1 MIHNS
6 KRGFTLVELL
16 VVIAIIATLIG
27 LLLPAVQSAR
37 EAANR
42 AACSNKMKQVGLGLH
57 QYASARR
64 DKFPAVNDRWYALTG
79 TPAAKLTNGTLS
91 GGSGYSWIFH
101 ILPYFEE
108 GALYDRVKAV
118 ASGTGGQFSVL
129 PLAITGSNPLA
140 NVQMAGLVCPS
151 WGGDALVS
159 GSWGA
164 TCYKAMAGR
173 GSSNGSAVATSGTL
187 PRGVYS
193 SDDGYMPFVP
203 TSTPPQ
209 SATAANVRNYV
220 LGGRSITSGDGTSK
234 TIMVAE
240 SKEGNP
246 RPYSGTT
253 PAVTSGGTG
262 YNCQWFLGTHTWV
275 VAGRPQ
281 DGCSPFLNNSYAN
294 TVTGLNFGPTSG
306 APTVFYTQG
315 QQLLVGANGAA
326 GDLIWGQSSD
336 HAGNLV
342 MHTFADGSVRS
353 IGADI
358 DANVYIGMST
368 VSGGEN
374 TPSDF

>member
-64 DKFPAVNDRWYALTG
+64 DRFPAVNDRWYALTG
-79 TPAAKLTNGTLS
+79 TPAAKLNNGTLS

-140 NVQMAGLVCPS
+140 NVQMAGLICPS

-173 GSSNGSAVATSGTL
+173 GSSNGSAVASSGTL
-187 PRGVYS
+187 PPGQYS

-209 SATAANVRNYV
+209 SAVAGNVRNYV

-246 RPYSGTT
+246 RPFSGTAT
-253 PAVTSGGTG
+253 
-262 YNCQWFLGTHTWV
+262 YNSQWFLGTHTWV
-275 VAGRPQ
+275 VAGRPV
-281 DGCSPFLNNSYAN
+281 DGCAPFLNNTYAN
-294 TVTGLNFGPTSG
+294 TATGLNYGPTSG
-306 APTVFYTQG
+306 SAQTQG
-315 QQLLVGANGAA
+315 IMYTTGRQLLVGANGVAA
-326 GDLIWGQSSD
+326 DMIWGQSSD

>member
-1 MIHNS
+1 MSRMIHNS

-42 AACSNKMKQVGLGLH
+42 AACSNKMKQIGLGLH

-64 DKFPAVNDRWYALTG
+64 DKFPAANDRWYALGT
-79 TPAAKLTNGTLS
+79 TPATKMPAAS
-91 GGSGYSWIFH
+91 PSGYSWIFH

-108 GALYDRVKAV
+108 SAFYDRIKSVT
-118 ASGTGGQFSVL
+118 SGTGGQFSVL
-129 PLAITGSNPLA
+129 PLTVSGSFA
-140 NVQMAGLVCPS
+140 NVRMDALICPS
-151 WGGDALVS
+151 WGGDALIS
-159 GSWGA
+159 GSNWGA

-173 GSSNGSAVATSGTL
+173 GSSVGTSVATSAL
-187 PRGVYS
+187 LARGNWS
-193 SDDGYMPFVP
+193 SDDGYMPLVP

-209 SATAANVRNYV
+209 SAVAGNVRNFV
-220 LGGRSITSGDGTSK
+220 LGGRNLTSGDGTSK

-246 RPYSGTT
+246 RPFSGTAT
-253 PAVTSGGTG
+253 F
-262 YNCQWFLGTHTWV
+262 NCAWFLGTQSWV

-281 DGCSPFLNNSYAN
+281 DGCPAYVNGQPNN
-294 TVTGLNFGPTSG
+294 TTTGLNFGPTSA
-306 APTVFYTQG
+306 APTVAYTQS
-315 QQLLVGANGAA
+315 QQLLVGATGAA
-326 GDLIWGQSSD
+326 AEMIWGQSSD

-353 IGADI
+353 IGADV
-358 DANVYIGMST
+358 DANVYVGLST

>member
-1 MIHNS
+1 MSRMIHNS

-64 DKFPAVNDRWYALTG
+64 DKFPAANDRWYALGT
-79 TPAAKLTNGTLS
+79 TPATKMPANS
-91 GGSGYSWIFH
+91 PSGYSWIFH

-108 GALYDRVKAV
+108 GAFYDRIKSVTS
-118 ASGTGGQFSVL
+118 SGTGGQFSVL
-129 PLAITGSNPLA
+129 PLTVSGSFA
-140 NVQMAGLVCPS
+140 NVQMAGLICPS
-151 WGGDALVS
+151 WGGDALIS
-159 GSWGA
+159 GSNWGA

-173 GSSNGSAVATSGTL
+173 GSANGTAVAASGTL
-187 PRGVYS
+187 PPGNWS
-193 SDDGYMPFVP
+193 SDDGYMPLVP
-203 TSTPPQ
+203 STSPPQ
-209 SATAANVRNYV
+209 SAVAGNVRNFV
-220 LGGRSITSGDGTSK
+220 LGGRNLTSGDGTSK

-246 RPYSGTT
+246 RPFNGTAT
-253 PAVTSGGTG
+253 
-262 YNCQWFLGTHTWV
+262 YNCAWFLGTQTWL
-275 VAGRPQ
+275 VAGRPI
-281 DGCSPFLNNSYAN
+281 DGCAPFTNNMYAN
-294 TVTGLNFGPTSG
+294 SATGLNHGPTS
-306 APTVFYTQG
+306 ASPTTMYTTGPNGSPTQN
-315 QQLLVGANGAA
+315 LLVGANGAA
-326 GDLIWGQSSD
+326 SPMIWGPSSD

-358 DANVYIGMST
+358 DPNVYIGLST
-368 VSGGEN
+368 FSGGEN

>member
-1 MIHNS
+1 MSRMIHNS

-79 TPAAKLTNGTLS
+79 TPAAKLNNGTLT

-140 NVQMAGLVCPS
+140 NVQMAGLICPS

-173 GSSNGSAVATSGTL
+173 GSSNGSAVATSGTMV
-187 PRGVYS
+187 PGPYS

-209 SATAANVRNYV
+209 SAVAGNVRNYV

-246 RPYSGTT
+246 RPFSGTAT
-253 PAVTSGGTG
+253 
-262 YNCQWFLGTHTWV
+262 YNSQWFLGTHTWV
-275 VAGRPQ
+275 VAGRPV
-281 DGCSPFLNNSYAN
+281 DGCAPFLNNTYAN
-294 TVTGLNFGPTSG
+294 TTTGLNYGPTSG
-306 APTVFYTQG
+306 SAQTQG
-315 QQLLVGANGAA
+315 IMYTTGRQLLVGANGVAA
-326 GDLIWGQSSD
+326 DMIWGQSSD